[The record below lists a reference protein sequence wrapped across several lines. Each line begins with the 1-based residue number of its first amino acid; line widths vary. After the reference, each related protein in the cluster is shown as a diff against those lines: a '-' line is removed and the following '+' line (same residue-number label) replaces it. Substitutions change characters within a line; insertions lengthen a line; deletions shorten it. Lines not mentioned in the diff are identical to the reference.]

1 MKKLTTILVALAAIL
16 VLSNSVN
23 AQALQ
28 ASFSVNEQAPFA
40 VKYLGNDEKYL
51 TFRIAVAPTVAKRSI
66 LVISDKSEGEIY
78 VTGLN
83 SSFAYK
89 TIKIEKREGQEL
101 SFKLVSG
108 GKTYSKSFSV
118 NTSNVETTTVSERD
132 ITRL

>member
-28 ASFSVNEQAPFA
+28 ASYSVNESAPFA
-40 VKYLGNDEKYL
+40 VKYLGNDENYL
-51 TFRIAVAPTVAKRSI
+51 TFRIAVQPTVAKRST

-78 VTGLN
+78 VTGIN
-83 SSFAYK
+83 SRFAYK

-108 GKTYSKSFSV
+108 SKTYSKSFSV

-132 ITRL
+132 ITKL

>member
-28 ASFSVNEQAPFA
+28 ASYSVNENAPFA
-40 VKYLGNDEKYL
+40 VKYLGNDENYL
-51 TFRIAVAPTVAKRSI
+51 TFRIAVQPTVAKRST

-78 VTGLN
+78 VTGIN
-83 SSFAYK
+83 SRFAYK

>member
-28 ASFSVNEQAPFA
+28 ASYSVNENAPFA
-40 VKYLGNDEKYL
+40 VKYLGNDENYL
-51 TFRIAVAPTVAKRSI
+51 TFRVAVEPTVAKRST

-83 SSFAYK
+83 SRYAYK

>member
-28 ASFSVNEQAPFA
+28 VNFSVNEQAPFA

-51 TFRIAVAPTVAKRSI
+51 TFRIAVGPTVAEKSI

-83 SSFAYK
+83 SRFAYK

-108 GKTYSKSFSV
+108 SKTYSKSFSV

-132 ITRL
+132 ITKL

>member
-28 ASFSVNEQAPFA
+28 ASYSVNEQAPFA
-40 VKYLGNDEKYL
+40 VKYLGNDESYL
-51 TFRIAVAPTVAKRSI
+51 TFRIAVEPTLAKRST
-66 LVISDKSEGEIY
+66 LVISDKIEGEIY
-78 VTGLN
+78 VTGIN
-83 SSFAYK
+83 SRYAYK

-108 GKTYSKSFSV
+108 GQTYSKSFSV

>member
-16 VLSNSVN
+16 VLSNSLNAQSFQASYSVN
-23 AQALQ
+23 AQ
-28 ASFSVNEQAPFA
+28 EPFV
-40 VKYLGNDEKYL
+40 VKYLGNDDNYL
-51 TFRIAVAPTVAKRSI
+51 TFRITVQPEVAKRST
-66 LVISDKSEGEIY
+66 LAISDKSEGEIY
-78 VTGLN
+78 ATSLN
-83 SSFAYK
+83 SRFAYK

>member
-23 AQALQ
+23 AEALR
-28 ASFSVNEQAPFA
+28 ASYAVSMEEPFA
-40 VKYLGNDEKYL
+40 VKYIGKDDNYL
-51 TFRIAVAPTVAKRSI
+51 TFRITVQPSIAKRST
-66 LVISDKSEGEIY
+66 LAISDKSEGEIY

-83 SSFAYK
+83 SRFAYK

-101 SFKLVSG
+101 SFKLISG

-132 ITRL
+132 ISKL

>member
-28 ASFSVNEQAPFA
+28 ASYSVNENAPFA
-40 VKYLGNDEKYL
+40 VKYLGNDENYL
-51 TFRIAVAPTVAKRSI
+51 TFRIAVEPTLAKRST

-83 SSFAYK
+83 SRYAYK

>member
-28 ASFSVNEQAPFA
+28 ASYSVNENAPFA
-40 VKYLGNDEKYL
+40 VKYLGNDENYL
-51 TFRIAVAPTVAKRSI
+51 TFRVAVEPTLAKRST

-83 SSFAYK
+83 SRYAYK

>member
-16 VLSNSVN
+16 VLSNSLN

-28 ASFSVNEQAPFA
+28 ASYSVNEQAPFA
-40 VKYLGNDEKYL
+40 VKYLGNDENYL
-51 TFRIAVAPTVAKRSI
+51 TFRIAVEPTLAKRST
-66 LVISDKSEGEIY
+66 LVISDKIEGEIY
-78 VTGLN
+78 VTGIN
-83 SSFAYK
+83 SRYAYK

-108 GKTYSKSFSV
+108 GQTYSKSFSV

>member
-28 ASFSVNEQAPFA
+28 ASYSVNEQAPFA
-40 VKYLGNDEKYL
+40 VKYLGNDENYL
-51 TFRIAVAPTVAKRSI
+51 TFRIAVEPTLAKRST
-66 LVISDKSEGEIY
+66 LVISDKIEGEIY
-78 VTGLN
+78 VTGIN
-83 SSFAYK
+83 SRYAYK

-108 GKTYSKSFSV
+108 GQTYSKSFSV